1 MAVFEYKALTKQGKT
16 EKGLQEG
23 DSERQ
28 IRQILR
34 DKGLTPLSLVAIE
47 KKTTRNN
54 ASKKSFFAHKLKVAE
69 LALFTRELYT
79 LLDASTPLKE
89 ALKALSIQSESK
101 QVARFITSLHTH
113 VSEGY
118 SLANAMALAPVI
130 VPRDMIATIQAGE
143 ESGHL
148 DKVLSRLADSIE
160 QQDNLNKKM
169 KTALI
174 YPMLMVVVAVAIV
187 FFLMIYVVPKVV
199 SVFDNMQQTLP
210 PLTQGLLSLSAFV
223 QNQWPVML
231 GVGIALW
238 LASIWAMKRPKWRFA
253 VHTFLLKVPG
263 LKRFLVYSATAR
275 WSRTFG
281 VLVLSGVAI
290 KDALKISA
298 EVMTLDPMKQGVL
311 QMVDEVREG
320 KPVYHAMQKVGFFPP
335 LLLNLVKTGEGKGQL
350 DTMLIKGAEHYET
363 AVESTATALVS
374 ILEPV
379 LIIIMGGVVLTIV
392 MAIMMPLFEMNQ
404 MIG

>member
-1 MAVFEYKALTKQGKT
+1 MAVFEYKALTQQGKSV
-16 EKGLQEG
+16 KGLQEG

-34 DKGLTPLSLVAIE
+34 DQGLVPVSLVEIE
-47 KKTTRNN
+47 KKRSH
-54 ASKKSFFAHKLKVAE
+54 ASTVKKGFFVPKLTVAE

-89 ALKALSIQSESK
+89 ALKALSTQSESK

-118 SLANAMALAPVI
+118 SLANAMALAPVVI
-130 VPRDMIATIQAGE
+130 PRDMIATIQAGE

-160 QQDNLNKKM
+160 QQDSLNKKM
-169 KTALI
+169 KTALV

-187 FFLMIYVVPKVV
+187 FFLMVYVVPKVV

-210 PLTQGLLSLSAFV
+210 PLTQGLLALSAFV
-223 QNQWPVML
+223 QAYWPFML
-231 GVGIALW
+231 VIVVAAW
-238 LASIWAMKRPKWRFA
+238 LMMIWAMKRPKWRFA

-263 LKRFLVYSATAR
+263 LKRFLIYSATAR
-275 WSRTFG
+275 WARTFG

-298 EVMTLDPMKQGVL
+298 EVMTLDPMKEGVL
-311 QMVDEVREG
+311 KMVEEVREG
-320 KPVYHAMQKVGFFPP
+320 KPVYHAMQTVGFFPP

-350 DTMLIKGAEHYET
+350 DAMLIKGAEHYET
-363 AVESTATALVS
+363 AVESAAATLVS
-374 ILEPV
+374 ILEPL